1 MFCRN
6 AKQEVR
12 ISLGAVFL
20 SRICV
25 LLFSRRIP
33 SLSFFS
39 VMGAHG
45 SGERICQPWV
55 GRFVLS
61 MGWLA
66 TVESFILYIYF
77 NGASISPFAECFV
90 NNKESKE
97 EAILTKWSPFP
108 LNVYF
113 QVTFSLPLQS
123 LLLNLPVEC
132 PKADRFFVG
141 LFLLFF

>member
-1 MFCRN
+1 MFRRN

-12 ISLGAVFL
+12 ISLGPVFL
-20 SRICV
+20 LSNFCFT
-25 LLFSRRIP
+25 LLSSYPFSQ
-33 SLSFFS
+33 SFFS

-55 GRFVLS
+55 GRFILS

-77 NGASISPFAECFV
+77 NGASISPFAGCFV

-97 EAILTKWSPFP
+97 EAIT
-108 LNVYF
+108 Y
-113 QVTFSLPLQS
+113 
-123 LLLNLPVEC
+123 
-132 PKADRFFVG
+132 
-141 LFLLFF
+141 